1 MKTNS
6 IVSVFNLLNSA
17 KINKV
22 NDSGKIKIIKAVR
35 QMKPIANGFDE
46 LLNDARE
53 RLKGEEHE
61 EMSEKAGRWQ
71 MEGDTVDL
79 TDEEKIAINNYFI
92 AYSNRID
99 ECIKEE
105 ADREHELTFAKL
117 TEEEFEGLISSNDW
131 DVKTIMEIQEIICEE
146 Y

>member
-105 ADREHELTFAKL
+105 VDREHELTFTKL

-131 DVKTIMEIQEIICEE
+131 DVKTIMEVQEIICEE
-146 Y
+146 

>member
-6 IVSVFNLLNSA
+6 IVTVFNLLNSA

-22 NDSGKIKIIKAVR
+22 SDSGKIKVVKAVR
-35 QMKPIANGFDE
+35 QMKSIATNFDE

-53 RLKGEEHE
+53 RLKGEEHD
-61 EMSEKAGRWQ
+61 EMAEKASRWQ
-71 MEGDTVDL
+71 MEGDSVDL
-79 TDEEKIAINNYFI
+79 TDEEKIAINAYFME
-92 AYSNRID
+92 YGNRID

-105 ADREHELTFAKL
+105 AEKEHTLSFTRL

-131 DVKTIMEIQEIICEE
+131 DIKTIMEIEE
-146 Y
+146 VMCDEE

>member
-105 ADREHELTFAKL
+105 ADREHELTFTKL

-131 DVKTIMEIQEIICEE
+131 DVKTIMEIQEIISEE
-146 Y
+146 

>member
-61 EMSEKAGRWQ
+61 EMSEKASRWQ
-71 MEGDTVDL
+71 MEGDIVDF

-105 ADREHELTFAKL
+105 ADREHELTFTKL

-131 DVKTIMEIQEIICEE
+131 DVKTIMDIQEVICEE
-146 Y
+146 

>member
-61 EMSEKAGRWQ
+61 EMSEKSSRWQ
-71 MEGDTVDL
+71 MEGDIVDF

-105 ADREHELTFAKL
+105 ADREHELTFTKL

-131 DVKTIMEIQEIICEE
+131 DVKTIMDIQEVICEE
-146 Y
+146 

>member
-105 ADREHELTFAKL
+105 ADREHELTFTKL

-146 Y
+146 

>member
-22 NDSGKIKIIKAVR
+22 NDLGKIKIIKAVR
-35 QMKPIANGFDE
+35 QMKPIVTGFDE

-53 RLKGEEHE
+53 RLKGEEHD
-61 EMSEKAGRWQ
+61 EMAEKAGRWQ
-71 MEGDTVDL
+71 MEGDQVDL
-79 TDEEKIAINNYFI
+79 TDEEKIAINNYFM

-99 ECIKEE
+99 ECVKEE
-105 ADREHELTFAKL
+105 AEKEHEFTFTKL

-131 DVKTIMEIQEIICEE
+131 DVKTIMDIQEVICEE
-146 Y
+146 

>member
-105 ADREHELTFAKL
+105 ADREHELTFTKL

-131 DVKTIMEIQEIICEE
+131 DVKTIMDIQEVICEE
-146 Y
+146 

>member
-22 NDSGKIKIIKAVR
+22 IDSGKIKIIKAVR

-53 RLKGEEHE
+53 KLKGEEHD

-71 MEGDTVDL
+71 MEGDEVNL

-92 AYSNRID
+92 SYSNRID

-105 ADREHELTFAKL
+105 AEREHELTFNKL
-117 TEEEFEGLISSNDW
+117 TDEEFEGLISSNDW
-131 DVKTIMEIQEIICEE
+131 DVKTIMDIQEVICEE
-146 Y
+146 

>member
-35 QMKPIANGFDE
+35 QMKPIATGFDE

-53 RLKGEEHE
+53 RLKGEEHD
-61 EMSEKAGRWQ
+61 EMAEKAGRWQ
-71 MEGDTVDL
+71 MEGDQVDL
-79 TDEEKIAINNYFI
+79 TDEEKIAINNYFM

-105 ADREHELTFAKL
+105 AEREHEFTFTKL

-131 DVKTIMEIQEIICEE
+131 DVKTIMDIQEVICEE
-146 Y
+146 